1 MSIFRYKD
9 MKQID
14 YIDYIK
20 LLLLAICHHQLYVTI
35 YMIIEFM

>member
-1 MSIFRYKD
+1 

-20 LLLLAICHHQLYVTI
+20 LLLLAISHRQLYVTI
-35 YMIIEFM
+35 YIITEFM